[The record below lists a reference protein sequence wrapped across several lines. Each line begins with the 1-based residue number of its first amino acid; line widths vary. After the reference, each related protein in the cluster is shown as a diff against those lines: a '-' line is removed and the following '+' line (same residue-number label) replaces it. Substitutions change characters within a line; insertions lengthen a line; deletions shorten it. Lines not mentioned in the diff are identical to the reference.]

1 MLRDEVKSKSEE
13 VGILEDNLKAK
24 DEIIRIKEDYFCE
37 LQSELERLKTENE
50 MKIIRIKELTN
61 IISATNK
68 EYQTLSIKKDEIME
82 ENTEQNQETKNLNI
96 KLDNKNL
103 KSNKQ
108 KLHQLQEEIK
118 VIGKRI

>member
-96 KLDNKNL
+96 ALRSL
-103 KSNKQ
+103 KSNLYK
-108 KLHQLQEEIK
+108 I
-118 VIGKRI
+118 I

>member
-24 DEIIRIKEDYFCE
+24 DEIIRKKEDYFCE